1 MTRYLTRRAF
11 KYLSFAALVA
21 GGVSACNGLGGVHL
35 NSQVLQ
41 GLGTGLQLE
50 PMTPVSPEAP
60 PAVESEPLDATAA
73 KPWSSPPST
82 LGATAASGAS
92 GASAPLGST
101 GAAGSAGASQANVA
115 RTSEIATPRAGAEA
129 ASASPAAPQTS
140 GAGASA
146 PVVASAPSFVGQ
158 KTTVVGLGDP
168 GRDGLWMETPLVSA
182 RRNAR
187 LLAPNGKSV
196 VVTLEPIAG
205 DAGQGSRLSIGG
217 MRALGLPLTE
227 LVEIRVGPV

>member
-11 KYLSFAALVA
+11 KYLSFAAVVA

-50 PMTPVSPEAP
+50 PMTPVSPDAP
-60 PAVESEPLDATAA
+60 PAVETETLEAA
-73 KPWSSPPST
+73 GSKPWSSPPSSPAST
-82 LGATAASGAS
+82 QDTTAVATPVPSTAAS
-92 GASAPLGST
+92 APVVAELAPRPVAT
-101 GAAGSAGASQANVA
+101 PQAAAGASP
-115 RTSEIATPRAGAEA
+115 T
-129 ASASPAAPQTS
+129 
-140 GAGASA
+140 

-158 KTTVVGLGDP
+158 KMTVVGLGDP

-187 LLAPNGKSV
+187 LRAPNGKTV